1 MVVFSDYAYPRLQA
15 WQATPDCDPELE
27 AGHMTRHDQRSRWH
41 KIFWWSCQVLYL
53 QLFLTL
59 FTWPLLLAWG
69 LPLSVVTVIGNVAF
83 NPVVGLFL
91 FISSLAFFCQL
102 LGIPHGILL
111 MGIEWLS
118 QGWLWVL
125 DHGSPTVLVAFPTP
139 CLLILLALP
148 VAGLLVIY
156 SAWGKRT
163 VIATAILFGL
173 VVGGGWGLK
182 QFVAA
187 HDKIAVKVG
196 NKKVWAVKWREE
208 WVIVDADGVL
218 RWQRS
223 AENWTAFTLLPE
235 LARRGGVRGY
245 SKVILLQ
252 PTVAAARAAS
262 LIAQRY
268 PGCQLLVSEQWL
280 MKNPEKRELLKEL
293 SLETI
298 SLSPE
303 EEREIWQLVSD

>member
-1 MVVFSDYAYPRLQA
+1 MAGHRHGRSQLNKIGWWILQA
-15 WQATPDCDPELE
+15 
-27 AGHMTRHDQRSRWH
+27 
-41 KIFWWSCQVLYL
+41 LYL

-69 LPLSVVTVIGNVAF
+69 LPLSVVTVIGNIAF
-83 NPVVGLFL
+83 NPVVALFL

-102 LGIPHGILL
+102 SGIPHGILL
-111 MGIEWLS
+111 KGIEWLS
-118 QGWLWVL
+118 QGWLGVL
-125 DHGSPTVLVAFPTP
+125 DHGSPAVLVAFPTP
-139 CLLILLALP
+139 CILILLAFPL
-148 VAGLLVIY
+148 AGLLVIY
-156 SAWGKRT
+156 SAWGKKT
-163 VIATAILFGL
+163 VIATAILFCL

-187 HDKIAVKVG
+187 HDTIAVKVG
-196 NKKVWAVKWREE
+196 NKQVWALKWRGE
-208 WVIVDADGVL
+208 WVVVDVDGVL

-235 LARRGGVRGY
+235 LAKQGGVRGY

-268 PGCQLLVSEQWL
+268 PGCQLMISGRWL
-280 MKNPEKRELLKEL
+280 MENPEKRKALNELQVTYAALGQGEEQEL
-293 SLETI
+293 RGL
-298 SLSPE
+298 LPG
-303 EEREIWQLVSD
+303 